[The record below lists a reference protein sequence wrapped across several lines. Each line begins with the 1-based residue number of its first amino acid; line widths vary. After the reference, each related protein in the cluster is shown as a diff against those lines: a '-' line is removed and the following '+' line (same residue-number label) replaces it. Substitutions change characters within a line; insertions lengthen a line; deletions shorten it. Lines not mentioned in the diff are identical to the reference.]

1 VNEMKKV
8 LCVLNIFDFEQT
20 VYIIDDDTGERD
32 IVALAPAEEL
42 TAVISAICNEENIYN
57 VILSG
62 NLTYSNLIKDSITT
76 YSNLNYKNNKINVE
90 VVK

>member
-1 VNEMKKV
+1 MKKV

-20 VYIIDDDTGERD
+20 VYIIDDSTGERD
-32 IVALAPAEEL
+32 IVALAPTEEL
-42 TAVISAICNEENIYN
+42 TSVISAICNEEHIYD

-62 NLTYSNLIKDSITT
+62 NLTYSNLIKNSIIS
-76 YSNLNYKNNKINVE
+76 YSNLNYNNNKINVE

>member
-1 VNEMKKV
+1 MKKV

-20 VYIIDDDTGERD
+20 VYIIDNNTGERD

-42 TAVISAICNEENIYN
+42 TSVISAVCNEEHIYD

-62 NLTYSNLIKDSITT
+62 NLTYSNLIKNSIIS
-76 YSNLNYKNNKINVE
+76 YSNLNYNNNKINVE

>member
-1 VNEMKKV
+1 MKKV

-20 VYIIDDDTGERD
+20 VYVMDDDTGERD
-32 IVALAPAEEL
+32 IVALAPAKEL
-42 TAVISAICNEENIYN
+42 TAVISAICNEEDIYD

-62 NLTYSNLIKDSITT
+62 NLTYSNLIKDSITA
-76 YSNLNYKNNKINVE
+76 YFNLNYKNNKINVE

>member
-1 VNEMKKV
+1 MKKV

-20 VYIIDDDTGERD
+20 VYIIDDSTGERD
-32 IVALAPAEEL
+32 IVALSPAEEL
-42 TAVISAICNEENIYN
+42 TSVISAICNEKHIYD

-62 NLTYSNLIKDSITT
+62 NLTYSNLIKNSIIS
-76 YSNLNYKNNKINVE
+76 YSNLNYNNNKINVE

>member
-20 VYIIDDDTGERD
+20 VYVMDDVTGERD

-42 TAVISAICNEENIYN
+42 TAVISAICNEKDIYD

-62 NLTYSNLIKDSITT
+62 NLTYSNLIKDSITA
-76 YSNLNYKNNKINVE
+76 YSNLNYNNNKINVE

>member
-1 VNEMKKV
+1 MKKV

-20 VYIIDDDTGERD
+20 VYIIDDSTGERD

-42 TAVISAICNEENIYN
+42 TSVISAICNEEHIYD

-62 NLTYSNLIKDSITT
+62 NLTYSNLIKNSIIS
-76 YSNLNYKNNKINVE
+76 YSNLNYNNNKINVE

>member
-1 VNEMKKV
+1 MKKV

-20 VYIIDDDTGERD
+20 VYIVDDNTGERD

-42 TAVISAICNEENIYN
+42 TSVISAICNEEHIYD
-57 VILSG
+57 VVLSG
-62 NLTYSNLIKDSITT
+62 NLTYSNLIKNSIIS
-76 YSNLNYKNNKINVE
+76 YSDLNYNNNKINVE

>member
-1 VNEMKKV
+1 MKKV

-20 VYIIDDDTGERD
+20 VYIIDDNTGERD

-42 TAVISAICNEENIYN
+42 TSVISAICNEEHIYD

-62 NLTYSNLIKDSITT
+62 NLTYSNLIKNSIIS
-76 YSNLNYKNNKINVE
+76 YSNLNYNNNKINVE

>member
-1 VNEMKKV
+1 MKKV

-20 VYIIDDDTGERD
+20 VYIVDDNTGERD

-42 TAVISAICNEENIYN
+42 ISVISAVCNEEHIYD

-62 NLTYSNLIKDSITT
+62 NLTYSNLIKNSIIS
-76 YSNLNYKNNKINVE
+76 YSNLNYNNNKINVE

>member
-1 VNEMKKV
+1 MKKV

-20 VYIIDDDTGERD
+20 VYIIDDNTGERD

-42 TAVISAICNEENIYN
+42 TSVISAVCNEEHIYD

-62 NLTYSNLIKDSITT
+62 NLTYSNLIKNSIIS
-76 YSNLNYKNNKINVE
+76 YSNLNYNNNKINVE